1 MVTRPLWE
9 ERTAHTQQL
18 IEAALDAA
26 APQTALRCHM
36 TRDGDWLRVGAR
48 KYHLPDFS
56 RVLLLGFGKAAAA
69 MAQEAEDVL
78 GDWLTAGLIITHY
91 GHALPLE
98 DTVIVEAGH
107 PLPDDNGLAGA
118 TRMLEFV
125 GRPSENDLVI
135 ALISG
140 GGSTL
145 LTLPAPGISLSD
157 LQVVNQKLLRSGADI
172 YQLNSVRKHLSQVKG
187 GNLAR
192 RLYPAHVV
200 ALLLSDVV
208 GNDEGVI
215 ASGPLSPDRS
225 TFLHVWDTLGKF
237 RLRAELPR
245 AVRTHLQRG
254 LRGEIADN
262 PPAGDRAFE
271 RVQTVV
277 VGDNQLAAQAA
288 VERATGLG
296 FSARL
301 LTSRLTGEARDAAG
315 WIVEQARSVRTAD
328 GAIGAAICLVAG
340 GETTVKVRGSG
351 KGGRNQE
358 LALAAAVE
366 MTAEKDEC
374 ARLVCLAT
382 DGRDGPTDAAGAF
395 VECDSVVRAAAA
407 GLDARKY
414 LHDND
419 SYSFFSNLGDLIITG
434 PTGTNVNDLLFWLW
448 Y

>member
-1 MVTRPLWE
+1 MATPPLWE
-9 ERTAHTQQL
+9 ERAAHTQQL
-18 IEAALDAA
+18 IDAALEAA
-26 APQTALRCHM
+26 APQRALRCHM

-69 MAQEAEDVL
+69 MAQEAEAVL
-78 GDWLTAGLIITHY
+78 GDWQTGGLIITHY
-91 GHALPLE
+91 GHALPLD

-107 PLPDDNGLAGA
+107 PLPDDNGLDGA
-118 TRMLEFV
+118 TRMLEIV
-125 GRPSENDLVI
+125 GSPSENDLVI

-145 LTLPAPGISLSD
+145 LTLPAPGISLLD
-157 LQVVNQKLLRSGADI
+157 LQAVNQKLLRSGADI

-200 ALLLSDVV
+200 GLLLSDVV

-225 TFLHVWDTLGKF
+225 TFLDVWETLGEF

-262 PPAGDRAFE
+262 PPAGDSAFV

-315 WIVEQARSVRTAD
+315 WIVEQARNARTAD
-328 GAIGAAICLVAG
+328 GEVSAAICLVAG
-340 GETTVKVRGSG
+340 GETPVKVRGAG

-358 LALAAAVE
+358 LALAAAVD
-366 MTAEKDEC
+366 MAVEKDER

-382 DGRDGPTDAAGAF
+382 DGRDGPTDAAGAV
-395 VECDSVVRAAAA
+395 VECDSVARAAVS
-407 GLDARKY
+407 GLDARKH
-414 LHDND
+414 LLNND
-419 SYSFFSNLGDLIITG
+419 SYSFFSTLGDLIITG
-434 PTGTNVNDLLFWLW
+434 PTGTNVNDLLFWFW